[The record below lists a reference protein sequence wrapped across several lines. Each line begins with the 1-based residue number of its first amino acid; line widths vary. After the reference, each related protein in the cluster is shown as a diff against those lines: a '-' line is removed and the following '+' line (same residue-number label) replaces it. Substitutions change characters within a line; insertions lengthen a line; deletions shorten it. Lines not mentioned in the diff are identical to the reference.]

1 MTLLQ
6 DRPARQS
13 SEPTTGYTSSPNAI
27 ADLGLTPRE
36 EQLVNRLLRHRWTPE
51 STVFVRISVLAASMS
66 CHRRTVERAI
76 DSLVQRGL
84 LAVEARYRDDG
95 GRAANRY
102 ILAPELTTVYLSD
115 GRAHDVAESVPSRQE
130 TSATLPHTP
139 TASAPRQEQYP
150 GKQSKRT
157 RQQNTFRPPANPQDY
172 AMGRYGPLPPR

>member
-1 MTLLQ
+1 MSYTVPRSALL
-6 DRPARQS
+6 RPDA
-13 SEPTTGYTSSPNAI
+13 TTGYTAVSNSI

-51 STVFVRISVLAASMS
+51 SVVFVRISVLAASMH

-84 LAVEARYRDDG
+84 LTVEARYRDDG

-102 ILAPELTTVYLSD
+102 ILAPSLTHYLTSD
-115 GRAHDVAESVPSRQE
+115 GQSQDVAAMVPTRQGI
-130 TSATLPHTP
+130 TATVPQAPMT
-139 TASAPRQEQYP
+139 TAQRQEQYP
-150 GKQSKRT
+150 RKHDKRT
-157 RQQNTFRPPANPQDY
+157 RQQNTYRPPANPQDY

>member
-84 LAVEARYRDDG
+84 LTVEARYRDDG

-102 ILAPELTTVYLSD
+102 ILAPSLTHYLTSD
-115 GRAHDVAESVPSRQE
+115 GQSQDVAATVPTRQE
-130 TSATLPHTP
+130 ITATVPQAPTTSV
-139 TASAPRQEQYP
+139 PRQEQYP
-150 GKQSKRT
+150 GKHDKRT
-157 RQQNTFRPPANPQDY
+157 AKQNTFRPPVDY
-172 AMGRYGPLPPR
+172 TATRLGHVPPR